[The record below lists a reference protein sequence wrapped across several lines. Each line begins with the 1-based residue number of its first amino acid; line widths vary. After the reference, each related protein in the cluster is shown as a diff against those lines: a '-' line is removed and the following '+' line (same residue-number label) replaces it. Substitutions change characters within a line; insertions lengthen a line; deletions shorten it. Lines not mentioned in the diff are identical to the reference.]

1 MANKIKRIAVDMDG
15 VLADVFE
22 QFLDW
27 DEKEHGVRQL
37 REDLLGRSELEAF
50 KQARKHVY
58 TEKFFRSLK
67 VMQDSQEVLERIH
80 RHFDLYI
87 VSAATEFPQSLA
99 EKQEWLLEHFPF
111 IGWEKIVFC
120 GSKQIISADIMIDD
134 HFKNLDHFKG
144 ELSLLYTQPHNAL
157 ADAGRHRR
165 VENWKEIEQI
175 LFP

>member
-1 MANKIKRIAVDMDG
+1 MENPKKRIAVDMDG

-27 DEKEHGVRQL
+27 DEREHGTRQVR
-37 REDLLGRSELEAF
+37 EKLLGLKELEVF
-50 KQARKHVY
+50 KSARKHLY

-67 VMQDSQEVLERIH
+67 VMEHSQEVLKRIH
-80 RHFDLYI
+80 DHYDLYI
-87 VSAATEFPQSLA
+87 VSAATEFPQSLP

-120 GSKQIISADIMIDD
+120 GSKQIIQADIMIDD
-134 HFKNLDHFKG
+134 HFKNLDYFTG

-157 ADAGRHRR
+157 SETGRHRR
-165 VENWKEIEQI
+165 VESWREIEQI